1 MTNTYDTIIVGLG
14 AMGSA
19 AAYELARRGRRVL
32 GLERYTP
39 AHDQGSSH
47 GQSRIIRLA
56 YLEGPHYVP
65 LLVRA
70 YELWEQIERDSGA
83 TLLTLTG
90 GLMIGPESSRAYSGS
105 LRSAT
110 THDLKYEVIDAAE
123 IRRRFPQFTP
133 EPGVVALY
141 ERMGGVLYPEAAIE
155 VYLRLAAGRG
165 AELHFEEPVLSW
177 EAEPSGD
184 RVRVTTERGSY
195 EAARLI
201 ISAGAYA
208 PQLLHGVELP
218 LTVQRNVLYWF
229 EPAGGRE
236 PFRPDRCPIY
246 IWQTDDG
253 MSFYGFPALE
263 GVPSG
268 VKVAFH
274 NFGPLCTPETIDRQ
288 VHPEEIARIRGWM
301 AERIPALSQGAFVAA
316 KTCMYTLTPDQ
327 DFLIGAHPQHPQV
340 IIASPCSGHGFKF
353 TSVMGE
359 ILADLAIDGATRL
372 PIEPFALTRFTRA
385 IS

>member
-1 MTNTYDTIIVGLG
+1 MTDRYDTIIIGLG

-19 AAYELARRGRRVL
+19 AAYQLAGRGQRVL
-32 GLERYTP
+32 GLEQYTA
-39 AHDQGSSH
+39 AHDLGSSH

-65 LLVRA
+65 LLLRA
-70 YELWEQIERDSGA
+70 YELWEEIEQDAGE

-110 THDLKYEVIDAAE
+110 THDLKYELIDAAE

-141 ERMGGVLYPEAAIE
+141 ERMGGVLYPEAVINA
-155 VYLRLAAGRG
+155 YLRRAASRG
-165 AELHFEEPVLSW
+165 AELHFAEPVLAW
-177 EAEPSGD
+177 EAGAD
-184 RVRVTTERGSY
+184 GGVRVTTGRGTYAAER
-195 EAARLI
+195 LV

-208 PQLLHGVELP
+208 RNLLGGLDLP
-218 LTVQRNVLYWF
+218 LTAQRNVLYWF

-236 PFRPDRCPIY
+236 PFLPDRCPIY
-246 IWQTDDG
+246 IWQTADG
-253 MSFYGFPALE
+253 MSFYGFPALDGE
-263 GVPSG
+263 PAG

-274 NFGPLCTPETIDRQ
+274 NFGPLCTPETIDRE
-288 VHPEEIARIRGWM
+288 VHADEIARIRAWM
-301 AERIPALSQGAFVAA
+301 AERIPALSQGTFLAA

-327 DFLIGAHPQHPQV
+327 DFLLDLHPRYPQV
-340 IIASPCSGHGFKF
+340 VIASPCSGHGFKF
-353 TSVMGE
+353 ASVMGE
-359 ILADLAIDGATRL
+359 IIADLATDGTTRH
-372 PIEPFALTRFTRA
+372 PIEPFGIERFT
-385 IS
+385 SGGQ